1 MFVGHPLDTIKV
13 RPPRTTGR
21 RPGPGALRSGA
32 AGGRGLRF
40 PAGTARGT
48 ATLPGEGE
56 DYRSRRAPR
65 GGGGGAWRPGVPRG
79 AGRPRGGAPP
89 AGRRVPSVS
98 GRFVVKTRKI
108 GSVFP
113 ALEGVESPSYSRE
126 PRAAAGAP
134 PAPSGEAGSE
144 PGGVCV

>member
-1 MFVGHPLDTIKV
+1 MLC
-13 RPPRTTGR
+13 
-21 RPGPGALRSGA
+21 GPGQ
-32 AGGRGLRF
+32 
-40 PAGTARGT
+40 
-48 ATLPGEGE
+48 PGDG
-56 DYRSRRAPR
+56 DYASRRALRGERQRFPGRGKTTGPGVHR

>member
-1 MFVGHPLDTIKV
+1 MAEQPQPISPVKNFFAGGFGGVCLVFVGHPLDTIKV

-65 GGGGGAWRPGVPRG
+65 GGEAGLGVPACLAGQAVRA
-79 AGRPRGGAPP
+79 AGRPLP
-89 AGRRVPSVS
+89 AV
-98 GRFVVKTRKI
+98 
-108 GSVFP
+108 GSRQ
-113 ALEGVESPSYSRE
+113 S
-126 PRAAAGAP
+126 AAGLW
-134 PAPSGEAGSE
+134 
-144 PGGVCV
+144 